1 MLCRAGVWGC
11 SEPPPEHPLSVPGS
25 RRSDGQCR
33 RDGERTKDAAA
44 TSSLLLP
51 INAPRATLS
60 SPWSPGVAPGGLRG
74 RDNPSQLLGERRHR
88 EGRCA
93 GITAVTPPA
102 AAEGGSVPGKPRPA
116 HARGRVMG
124 FSSPHRELKGRG
136 SGSRA
141 WDPLNPIPPVTRG
154 PGAGGASVSSSP
166 SNVLQ
171 NKGARRKPQE
181 QGRMEGQ
188 AEMLLGRGKEGC
200 WCRSD
205 PAHAVIPSAW
215 EWMCWVGSLLPT
227 SGASDPNTVLPE
239 G

>member
-1 MLCRAGVWGC
+1 MHLPPQESIPRGMLCRAGVWGC

-154 PGAGGASVSSSP
+154 PGAGGPLFPLPQAMSSKK
-166 SNVLQ
+166 
-171 NKGARRKPQE
+171 KGPGENPRSRGGWRARQRCCWE
-181 QGRMEGQ
+181 EGRRVVGAGQ
-188 AEMLLGRGKEGC
+188 ILL
-200 WCRSD
+200 
-205 PAHAVIPSAW
+205 
-215 EWMCWVGSLLPT
+215 MQ
-227 SGASDPNTVLPE
+227 
-239 G
+239 